1 MRTGDNAP
9 LCLFWNSPS
18 GESDAEAIIV
28 RLNLHGRLDLSG
40 TSAPTSWLSVRFA
53 SGDAASRSFPFLTRS
68 RLVLLSDAELHS
80 EICVCCVSH
89 GPQRGLCADDSA
101 RNHSNFMRRAW
112 FVCLGCVRLEMEARF
127 AYCGASSTAGLRF
140 CVEKKKQ
147 VCCFPWALCE
157 TRRLVVTSRGRC
169 QHHVWALQEKG
180 IISCIYL
187 EMQENSWN
195 AQ

>member
-1 MRTGDNAP
+1 MAGSQVHLFLKSVYSFLIYLRSRSLP
-9 LCLFWNSPS
+9 LKEKQCSQRCGPAVTPPPCLFWNSPS

-53 SGDAASRSFPFLTRS
+53 SGDAASRSFPFLTQP
-68 RLVLLSDAELHS
+68 RLVLLSDAEPHS

-89 GPQRGLCADDSA
+89 GPQRGLCAEDSA

-127 AYCGASSTAGLRF
+127 AYCRASSTAGLRF
-140 CVEKKKQ
+140 CVGKKSR
-147 VCCFPWALCE
+147 FSSG
-157 TRRLVVTSRGRC
+157 LVR
-169 QHHVWALQEKG
+169 
-180 IISCIYL
+180 
-187 EMQENSWN
+187 N
-195 AQ
+195 A

>member
-1 MRTGDNAP
+1 MRTGGNAP
-9 LCLFWNSPS
+9 PCLFWNSPS

-28 RLNLHGRLDLSG
+28 RLNLRGRLDLSG

-89 GPQRGLCADDSA
+89 WPQRGLCAEDSA

-127 AYCGASSTAGLRF
+127 AYCRASSTAGLRF
-140 CVEKKKQ
+140 CVGGKKKQ
-147 VCCFPWALCE
+147 VCCFHRALCE

-169 QHHVWALQEKG
+169 QRHV
-180 IISCIYL
+180 
-187 EMQENSWN
+187 
-195 AQ
+195 